1 MGNCLH
7 DVLAD
12 LRPLIAMSRWPDRE
26 AVTDDSRGVQLAALQ
41 EIARY
46 WGADYVSGEQKGN

>member
-12 LRPLIAMSRWPDRE
+12 LRPRNAMSRWPDRE
-26 AVTDDSRGVQLAALQ
+26 TVTDDSRGVQLAALQ

-46 WGADYVSGEQKGN
+46 WGADYDRRHLR